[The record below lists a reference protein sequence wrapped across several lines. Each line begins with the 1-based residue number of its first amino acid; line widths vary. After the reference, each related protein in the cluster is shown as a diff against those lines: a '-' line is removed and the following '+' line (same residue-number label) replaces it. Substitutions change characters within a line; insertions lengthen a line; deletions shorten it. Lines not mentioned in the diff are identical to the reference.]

1 MRPTWPA
8 VIPVKEL
15 AAEQQSLLN
24 LHEETK
30 IGSNPKNDGLFKGPN
45 GQPRTA
51 KHYKIALLLPKQI
64 P

>member
-1 MRPTWPA
+1 MTFCMDPTWPA

-15 AAEQQSLLN
+15 ASEFV
-24 LHEETK
+24 K
-30 IGSNPKNDGLFKGPN
+30 IGSNPKNDSLFKGSN

-51 KHYKIALLLPKQI
+51 KLYKIALLLPKQI